1 MEDTPRYRRD
11 LIWNLGGTLVLGL
24 SGIALNLAV
33 GAVHGSAA
41 LGVFNQAL
49 TCLLI
54 ASQVSVA
61 GLYFST
67 LHFCG
72 LDLARATRSG
82 AGLPSA
88 LLLGCLQATMVTF
101 VLYFLADPIS
111 QLLDSPPTRMAI
123 LAILPGLWCLT
134 LNKILLAA
142 FNGYRYMRLF
152 AVLNSTRYLTMVAAL
167 GWLLWKQVPAESLTF
182 CLSLGEMFLLPV
194 LLLTAYRHG
203 LLLLGAPRDWWSRHL
218 RFGSR
223 SALAGLLLDMNT
235 RVDLMIL
242 GYFCSDQ
249 VVGVFSCAA
258 LFAEGFYHILIAVQS
273 NTTPLLSVWAPE
285 NREAAF
291 KDASR
296 QIFRTITPWLVLLWL
311 VSVPIYAPLI
321 RTATGS
327 EQLASGW
334 TIYALMGLGFVLI
347 SQWFPLF
354 FALNQWGYTGGFT
367 LHLSLTFI
375 TNIALNLALAPS
387 YGAHGAALATMTSW
401 CLSVL
406 FLKLILRRSASLRV

>member
-11 LIWNLGGTLVLGL
+11 LIWNLGGTLVLGI

-67 LHFCG
+67 LHYCG
-72 LDLARATRSG
+72 LDQARTPRTG

-88 LLLGCLQATMVTF
+88 LLLGCLQATAATF
-101 VLYFLADPIS
+101 ILYFLADPIS
-111 QLLDSPPTRMAI
+111 RFLESPPTRTAI

-142 FNGYRYMRLF
+142 FNGYRCMRLF
-152 AVLNSTRYLTMVAAL
+152 AVLNSTRYVTMVAAL
-167 GWLLWKQVPAESLTF
+167 GWLLWRGAPAESLTF
-182 CLSLGEMFLLPV
+182 CLSMGEMLLLPA
-194 LLLTAYRHG
+194 LLLTAYQQG
-203 LLLLGAPRDWWSRHL
+203 LLLLGEQRGWWGRHL

-223 SALAGLLLDMNT
+223 SALAGLLLDINT
-235 RVDLMIL
+235 RVDLMVL
-242 GYFCSDQ
+242 GYFCSDS

-258 LFAEGFYHILIAVQS
+258 LFAEGFYHILIAIQS
-273 NTTPLLSVWAPE
+273 NTTPLLSVWPPE

-291 KDASR
+291 KEASR
-296 QIFRTITPWLVLLWL
+296 HLLRTITPWLVGLWL

-327 EQLASGW
+327 EPLAAGW
-334 TIYALMGLGFVLI
+334 SIYALMGFGFVLI
-347 SQWFPLF
+347 SHWFPLF
-354 FALNQWGYTGGFT
+354 FALNQWGYTGGLT
-367 LHLSLTFI
+367 LHLTLTFL
-375 TNIALNLALAPS
+375 TNIALNLALAPI
-387 YGAHGAALATMTSW
+387 YQAHGAALATMTSW

-406 FLKLILRRSASLRV
+406 FLKLIMRRAAGLRV